1 MGAILN
7 GFLDRFG
14 LVVVPTTPCPA
25 WPVDQLAPQEIGGQP
40 CAPRD
45 HAAFTPQANHAGCP
59 ALTIPFARTH
69 AGLPIGLQIIAARG
83 RDADLLA
90 TARTITAAMAPKE
103 HERAT

>member
-1 MGAILN
+1 MEEFWLPSIA
-7 GFLDRFG
+7 
-14 LVVVPTTPCPA
+14 C
-25 WPVDQLAPQEIGGQP
+25 IGGYMARRQP
-40 CAPRD
+40 PAPRD